1 VLKGSGRRK
10 YRFTIRDLL
19 ADKRCSQVV
28 FDFLSATDVGRLVPA
43 EEDAGSEASECEL
56 RERNEERRAEAEEVG
71 AAGGIFFLVYSS
83 LACDLS
89 DHGEIMY
96 SPFPVRC
103 PRSGGSLQT
112 PLCPPPRPVPRSN
125 AHKGNYKGK

>member
-1 VLKGSGRRK
+1 MGGVLKGSGRRK

-28 FDFLSATDVGRLVPA
+28 LDFLSATDVGRLVPA

-71 AAGGIFFLVYSS
+71 AAGGIFFFGLFITRMRPIRPWRDYVQSVS
-83 LACDLS
+83 CPLS
-89 DHGEIMY
+89 
-96 SPFPVRC
+96 
-103 PRSGGSLQT
+103 
-112 PLCPPPRPVPRSN
+112 
-125 AHKGNYKGK
+125 A